1 MMGRAFYRKGSPGE
15 VERRGMWA
23 FLAGDTRNLHNVAQI
38 PQRIRSWQNV
48 TYKLLILKHKLD
60 ICWPTTCYNK
70 RGEMFQNTIAR
81 ESSAEGVGL
90 HTGVYGHIRLVPAP
104 AETGI
109 VFRRVDLDN
118 FPIEA
123 QGHNVARVSYAT
135 SLMKQGVLLSTTEH
149 LLAAIYSCGIDN
161 IYIDI
166 DSIEVPILDGSAEP
180 FMQMLEHSGVRKLRR
195 KRRYLKVLKPLEV
208 VEGDR
213 RIGIYPAEE
222 LRVRCYVDFPHT
234 LVGQQEVEM
243 LVGPDTFRHLL
254 ARARTFCFERD
265 IEPLKAMGLIRG
277 GSLENAI
284 VLTNDGVMNGPLRF
298 PDEFGR
304 HKALDLIGDLALA
317 GLPLLARV
325 EAHKAGHS
333 LHTQLV
339 SRLLADPSLWT
350 ITTGEAVRPESEAYL
365 TALSPVPAAD

>member
-1 MMGRAFYRKGSPGE
+1 M
-15 VERRGMWA
+15 
-23 FLAGDTRNLHNVAQI
+23 LQT
-38 PQRIRSWQNV
+38 
-48 TYKLLILKHKLD
+48 
-60 ICWPTTCYNK
+60 
-70 RGEMFQNTIAR
+70 TIANPA
-81 ESSAEGVGL
+81 SAEGVGL

-104 AETGI
+104 ADTGI
-109 VFRRVDLDN
+109 VFRRIDLDN

-161 IYIDI
+161 VYVEI

-180 FMQMLEHSGVRKLRR
+180 FMQMLEKAGTRRLRR
-195 KRRYLKVLKPLEV
+195 KRRFLKVLKPLEV
-208 VEGDR
+208 IEGDR
-213 RIGIYPAEE
+213 RIGIYPADEF
-222 LRVRCYVDFPHT
+222 RVRCYVDFPHP

-243 LVGPDTFRHLL
+243 LVSPETFRHLL

-265 IEPLKAMGLIRG
+265 IEPLRSMGLIRG
-277 GSLENAI
+277 GTLENAI
-284 VLTNDGVMNGPLRF
+284 VLTSDGVMNGPLRF

-325 EAHKAGHS
+325 EAHKAGHA

-339 SRLLADPSLWT
+339 SRLLADSTLWT
-350 ITTGEAVRPESEAYL
+350 VTTREALHEQAETPLA
-365 TALSPVPAAD
+365 AFAPVAAAD